1 MKSFARGHQF
11 HRSSHPMTIQAKGI
25 IKMGEKREFE
35 GIGNHACE
43 YEEDYLSIDKW
54 TKRPDDIKGQA
65 LTIDELLPPELRVN
79 PQFCAKFGK
88 EYSLTDVGKCPYDGG
103 GGGICQPPKFR
114 FKITVEIERVP
125 DK

>member
-1 MKSFARGHQF
+1 MLKPPNSPG
-11 HRSSHPMTIQAKGI
+11 KGDD
-25 IKMGEKREFE
+25 KMGEKREFE

-79 PQFCAKFGK
+79 RRFCAKFGK
-88 EYSLTDVGKCPYDGG
+88 EYSLTDVGECPYDGG
-103 GGGICQPPKFR
+103 SGGICQPPKFR
-114 FKITVEIERVP
+114 FKITVEIERITN
-125 DK
+125 K